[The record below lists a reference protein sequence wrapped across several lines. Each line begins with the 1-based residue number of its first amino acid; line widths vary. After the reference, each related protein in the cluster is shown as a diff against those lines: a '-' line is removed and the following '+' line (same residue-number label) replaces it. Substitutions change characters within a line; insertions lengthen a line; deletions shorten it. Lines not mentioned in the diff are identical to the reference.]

1 MRIFQVCVC
10 VCVCVCECVCVREL
24 AHLGV
29 WGVSSRELF
38 IDRVWTLVMVKTQ
51 TRQFDLQEALWILI
65 AGHCCVP
72 ERFIL
77 KYLIIIIAY

>member
-1 MRIFQVCVC
+1 MYVCVC
-10 VCVCVCECVCVREL
+10 VCVCVCVSVSVCVSLRTWVC
-24 AHLGV
+24 GV
-29 WGVSSRELF
+29 CRRAELF